1 MAKLKTDKCGKVK
14 MLFLS
19 ISKNTF
25 KCRSIFA
32 IELPRGDRKKHF
44 ELVNILLRARKVAK
58 SLLEPQTSGQTDR
71 RTHGHLKAG
80 SRRLRNA
87 SVL

>member
-32 IELPRGDRKKHF
+32 IKLPRGDRKKHF

-71 RTHGHLKAG
+71 RTDGRMDTQKQE
-80 SRRLRNA
+80 
-87 SVL
+87 VVE